1 MLTYE
6 VIAKVAARA
15 KELAAHSWE
24 FGTAAEALLELENPE
39 LSVFRKHAF
48 PRGKISSVD
57 KRCQSLTY
65 VAQYIQ
71 MDGSKTLCE
80 DDTGVADPASL
91 GVSAILLGQ
100 HHPEYLAAAQ
110 RQVRYLLEEAPRYGE
125 IAISHRIDV
134 EEVWADFL
142 YMVPPFLAFY
152 AVAVNDNMIMGAAV
166 AQCEAYYEEL
176 AQKDESLPDHGL
188 WRHIAGPTHDDPGY
202 WSTGNGWV
210 AAGLTRVLAT
220 LIKWEPTRGIDS
232 RGVVSLKKKIRDL
245 IDGVITTDLHR
256 HEEGLLPNYLH
267 TMDNE
272 PWFGDVAGTALLT
285 SAVYRMM
292 VLDYDHCRPY
302 RQWADKKS
310 KAVFRCVDTAS
321 GIARPAVNS
330 LKHAQREPLM
340 TGNPEAQSF
349 VILLW
354 AAMRDFY
361 YAQESVW
368 VGHPPLMVPTQ

>member
-1 MLTYE
+1 MLTDE
-6 VIAKVAARA
+6 VIAKVATRA

-39 LSVFRKHAF
+39 LSVFHKHAF
-48 PRGKISSVD
+48 SHGKIASEVD
-57 KRCQSLTY
+57 NRCQSLKY
-65 VAQYIQ
+65 VAQHIQ
-71 MDGSKTLCE
+71 IDGSKTLCA

-100 HHPEYLAAAQ
+100 RHPEYLAAAQ

-125 IAISHRIDV
+125 TAISHRKDV
-134 EEVWADFL
+134 EEVWADFI
-142 YMVPPFLAFY
+142 YMIPPFLAFY
-152 AVAVNDNMIMGAAV
+152 AVAVDDINVMEAAV
-166 AQCEAYYEEL
+166 AQCEAYYKEL
-176 AQKDESLPDHGL
+176 AQKDESGPDHGL
-188 WRHIAGPTHDDPGY
+188 WHHIAGPKHDDPGY

-220 LIKWEPTRGIDS
+220 LMSWESTRGS
-232 RGVVSLKKKIRDL
+232 GFEGVVSLKRMIRDL
-245 IDGVITTDLHR
+245 IDGVVTTDLHR
-256 HEEGLLPNYLH
+256 HEEELLPNYLYAK
-267 TMDNE
+267 DDE

-292 VLDYDHCRPY
+292 RLDYEHFRRY
-302 RQWADKKS
+302 RQWADRKS
-310 KAVFRCVDTAS
+310 KAVFSCVDLES
-321 GIARPAVNS
+321 GIARPTVDS

-349 VILLW
+349 VVLMW

-361 YAQESVW
+361 FTQEEC
-368 VGHPPLMVPTQ
+368 